1 VFPRYSGGVPAVVA
15 GYFVRSTGIRASQAL
30 GMVASKRTIQL
41 RPPLEDLV
49 YALSNDGFITS

>member
-1 VFPRYSGGVPAVVA
+1 
-15 GYFVRSTGIRASQAL
+15 
-30 GMVASKRTIQL
+30 MVASKRTIQL